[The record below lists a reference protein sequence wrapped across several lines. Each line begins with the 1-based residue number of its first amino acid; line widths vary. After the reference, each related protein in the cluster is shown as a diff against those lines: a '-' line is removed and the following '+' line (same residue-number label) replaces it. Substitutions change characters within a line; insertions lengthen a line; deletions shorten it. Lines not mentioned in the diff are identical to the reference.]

1 MNLNFNIRKY
11 KHKNRFKMKE
21 LSKKTKWGVV
31 KSMCIFNRM
40 FTFFLAFFSAN
51 LLVGCSSD
59 SENSMLVVSDK
70 ANTNEIVDSE
80 QAYMLLTTDYLD
92 YLNIVDKELLN
103 N

>member
-1 MNLNFNIRKY
+1 
-11 KHKNRFKMKE
+11 
-21 LSKKTKWGVV
+21 
-31 KSMCIFNRM
+31 MCIFNRM
-40 FTFFLAFFSAN
+40 FTLFLAFFSAN

-70 ANTNEIVDSE
+70 ANTNGIVDSE